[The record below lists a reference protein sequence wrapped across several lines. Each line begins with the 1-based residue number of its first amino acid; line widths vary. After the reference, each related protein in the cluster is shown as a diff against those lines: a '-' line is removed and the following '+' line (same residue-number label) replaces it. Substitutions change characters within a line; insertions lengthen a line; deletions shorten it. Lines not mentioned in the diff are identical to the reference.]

1 MHSLDQKLPSNKN
14 FGILFSF
21 IFFIAALYFYINN
34 FFYLFI
40 CSIVISLVFL
50 SISIFL
56 PNLLSFFNKLWFRFG
71 ILLGRIISPVVLSL
85 IFSFLII
92 PTALIIRLMGRDELR
107 LKASDTK
114 TYWISRVNDKIK
126 PDSFKNQF

>member
-1 MHSLDQKLPSNKN
+1 MHSIYQKLPSNKN
-14 FGILFSF
+14 FGILFAF
-21 IFFIAALYFYINN
+21 IFFIAALYFYINDL
-34 FFYLFI
+34 FYLFI
-40 CSIVISLVFL
+40 CSIVISFAFL

-56 PNLLSFFNKLWFRFG
+56 PNHLSFFNKLWFRFG
-71 ILLGRIISPVVLSL
+71 ILLGRIISPVVLGV

-114 TYWISRVNDKIK
+114 TYWISRLNDKIK